1 MRKLYLYSLLI
12 VLFILTGCS
21 CGTDAVTGDTD
32 NYITYDSSVIV
43 FADGC
48 SDIDGSTSMSQQ
60 GNGDTSSVYAPTGE
74 CDDYYGGTGSWA
86 NRGRWIKVPGDAS
99 SVLNGDNFSV
109 TVHGNIHYCSYGYD
123 NKNPSPLISAIP
135 NNPIQTW
142 FEYDSAL
149 YGDGELPAPTQLP
162 VQAGQL
168 IVLEISQTPVTTG
181 ISLAKASDNITNI
194 CADTDYDG
202 FAAGTCR
209 GINGFGLTVYIGDDK
224 SGYKEVVT
232 LDNKASSDST
242 YTAATSRYPD
252 MFKPLINTSYYDDV
266 TQTWVSTTYDN
277 ALDNFD
283 EWVFDKYGAENISAI
298 GPGKYVFK
306 VPEGMNG
313 VLGFA
318 IAQGDVLSSGAV
330 DDYDGY
336 YTISVLS
343 AHPGCHVRDSIV
355 SDPGSRGAMQ
365 ILVADSGLNPNI
377 EDTTTEFP
385 DNTTTIAEY
394 YPELL
399 QFISQN
405 AGISIESDAT
415 VLGDLV
421 AYSEY
426 EQTLI
431 LVDSQEFSGRAP
443 GTGDLWLKVRDDYYH
458 DNVGQYQADV
468 QVTTKKQTLVSD
480 FLADITDP
488 VVDSLNST
496 TKIIYDSFST
506 SSNWLNIMQMSLFL
520 YIAIYGAGFIL
531 GISQTSTNDMVIRAV
546 KIGVVTVLFEPDSWD
561 FFNTY
566 FFKLF
571 TDGKNFL
578 IAAVT
583 GDTSSDLSG
592 VFGFIDDMFYT
603 FFSEYTWE
611 KLAALTPY
619 LIGLIYIC
627 IFITVMILYTV
638 AMAKVFIVY
647 LLTIVGIS
655 LLLSIAPLFM
665 VTLLF
670 ERTRTIFLNWVKYL
684 ADYAMQP
691 VILFAALYVMNEVF
705 MTFWNNA
712 LDIDIRYGGV
722 WELDFFGVDGWTYG
736 VIPSFSFGCVQF
748 YFIDGGLDA
757 FGMFVNVLMLYIFVY
772 TIQAIF
778 SHIPQLTEH
787 LMSTS
792 TASSTSG
799 TAGKIMQKAVNF
811 AQGGDPVARQKYRQG
826 LERRA
831 KQETKDNAYY
841 KEKADSVRSGAK
853 YVSDA
858 LKGKPAPDN
867 NKKEE

>member
-1 MRKLYLYSLLI
+1 VKKLYLYSLLI
-12 VLFILTGCS
+12 VLFVLSGCS

-32 NYITYDSSVIV
+32 NYITYNSSVNI

-48 SDIDGSTSMSQQ
+48 SDINGSTSMSQT
-60 GNGDTSSVYAPTGE
+60 GNSSTSSVYSPTGE
-74 CDDYYGGTGSWA
+74 CDDYYGGSGSWA

-109 TVHGNIHYCSYGYD
+109 TVHGNINYCSYGYD
-123 NKNPSPLISAIP
+123 NKNPSPLITAVP
-135 NNPIQTW
+135 NNSMQTW
-142 FEYDSAL
+142 FEYDSTL
-149 YGDGELPAPTQLP
+149 YSEGELPAPTQLP

-168 IVLEISQTPVTTG
+168 IVLEISQTPLTTG
-181 ISLAKASDNITNI
+181 ISLAKASDNITDI

-202 FAAGTCR
+202 FVAGTCR
-209 GINGFGLTVYIGDDK
+209 GINGFGLTIYVGDDN

-252 MFKPLINTSYYDDV
+252 MFKPLISTRYYDDA
-266 TQTWVSTTYDN
+266 TQTWVTTTYDN
-277 ALDNFD
+277 ALENFD
-283 EWVFDKYGAENISAI
+283 EWVFDKYGVESISTI

-306 VPEGMNG
+306 VPEDMNG
-313 VLGFA
+313 VLGFS
-318 IAQGDVLSSGAV
+318 IAQGTVFSSEAV
-330 DDYDGY
+330 NDYDGY
-336 YTISVLS
+336 YTINVLS
-343 AHPGCHVRDSIV
+343 AHPGCHVRDSVV
-355 SDPGSRGAMQ
+355 SDLGSRGAMQ
-365 ILVADSGLNPNI
+365 ILLVEPGLNPNI

-385 DNTTTIAEY
+385 DNTTTITEY

-399 QFISQN
+399 KFISQN
-405 AGISIESDAT
+405 AGITIESDAA
-415 VLGDLV
+415 VLGDLA

-431 LVDSQEFSGRAP
+431 LVDSQEYSGRAP

-468 QVTTKKQTLVSD
+468 EVTTKKQTLVSS
-480 FLADITDP
+480 FLADISDP
-488 VVDSLNST
+488 IIDSLNTT

-506 SSNWLNIMQMSLFL
+506 SSNWTNIMQMSLFL
-520 YIAIYGAGFIL
+520 YIIIYGAGFIL
-531 GISQTSTNDMVIRAV
+531 GIAQTSANDMVIRV
-546 KIGVVTVLFEPDSWD
+546 IKIGVVTVLFEPNSWD

-571 TDGKNFL
+571 TDGKDYL
-578 IAAVT
+578 ISAVT

-603 FFSEYTWE
+603 FFSQYTWE
-611 KLAALTPY
+611 KLAALVPY
-619 LIGLIYIC
+619 LIGIVY
-627 IFITVMILYTV
+627 IFIFLTTMVLYMV
-638 AMAKVFIVY
+638 AMSQVFIVY
-647 LLTIVGIS
+647 LLTIIGIS

-691 VILFAALYVMNEVF
+691 VILFATLYVMNEIF
-705 MTFWNNA
+705 MTFWNTA

-736 VIPSFSFGCVQF
+736 WIPSFSFGCVQF
-748 YFIDGGLDA
+748 WYIDGGLDVYS
-757 FGMFVNVLMLYIFVY
+757 MFVSVLILYIFVY
-772 TIQAIF
+772 TIQAILA
-778 SHIPQLTEH
+778 HIPQLTEH

-792 TASSTSG
+792 TASSTFG
-799 TAGKIMQKAVNF
+799 TAGKIMQQAVNF
-811 AQGGDPVARQKYRQG
+811 AQGGDPVAKMNYRKG
-826 LERRA
+826 LEERA
-831 KQETKDNAYY
+831 
-841 KEKADSVRSGAK
+841 
-853 YVSDA
+853 
-858 LKGKPAPDN
+858 
-867 NKKEE
+867 KKEEKDKEKGDSIRGRGKDVPDDGKNKQKPDEDKEEMK

>member
-12 VLFILTGCS
+12 ILFILSGCS
-21 CGTDAVTGDTD
+21 CGTEAVTGDTD
-32 NYITYDSSVIV
+32 NYITHNSSVIV

-48 SDIDGSTSMSQQ
+48 SDINGSTSMSQT
-60 GNGDTSSVYAPTGE
+60 GNGNTPAVYAPIGE
-74 CDDYYGGTGSWA
+74 CDDYYGGSGSWA
-86 NRGRWIKVPGDAS
+86 NRGRWIKVPGSAS

-109 TVHGNIHYCSYGYD
+109 TVHGNINYCSYGYD
-123 NKNPSPLISAIP
+123 NKNPSPTIKVLPASP
-135 NNPIQTW
+135 MQTW
-142 FEYDSAL
+142 FEYDSSI
-149 YGDGELPAPTQLP
+149 YNENELPAPTQLP

-168 IVLEISQTPVTTG
+168 IVLEISQTPSNTG
-181 ISLAKASDNITNI
+181 VALGNDAASLTDI
-194 CADTDYDG
+194 CADTNYDG
-202 FAAGTCR
+202 FVAETCR
-209 GINGFGLTVYIGDDK
+209 ATRGFALTIYVDD
-224 SGYKEVVT
+224 KEVVT
-232 LDNKASSDST
+232 LDNKNSSDST

-252 MFKPLINTSYYDDV
+252 MFKPLISTRYYDEV
-266 TQTWVSTTYDN
+266 TQAWVSTTYDG

-283 EWVFDKYGAENISAI
+283 DWVFEKYGAESISSI

-306 VPEGMNG
+306 VPDGVNG
-313 VLGFA
+313 VLGFSLA
-318 IAQGDVLSSGAV
+318 KEAGVLSDGTAGKG
-330 DDYDGY
+330 DGY

-343 AHPGCHVRDSIV
+343 AHPGCHVRDSVV
-355 SDPGSRGAMQ
+355 SDTGSRGAMQ
-365 ILVADSGLNPNI
+365 VLVTEPGLNPNI

-385 DNTTTIAEY
+385 DNTTTISKY

-399 QFISQN
+399 KFISQN
-405 AGISIESDAT
+405 AGITIESDAE

-431 LVDSQEFSGRAP
+431 LIDSQEYSGRAP
-443 GTGDLWLKVRDDYYH
+443 GTGDLWLKMRDDYYH
-458 DNVGQYQADV
+458 DNVGQYQVDV
-468 QVTTKKQTLVSD
+468 EVTTKKQTLVSD
-480 FLADITDP
+480 FLADITNP
-488 VVDSLNST
+488 VVDSLNAT

-520 YIAIYGAGFIL
+520 YIVLYGAGFIL
-531 GISQTSTNDMVIRAV
+531 GITQTSANDMVIRAI
-546 KIGVVTVLFEPDSWD
+546 KIGVITVLFEPNSWD

-571 TDGKNFL
+571 TDGKDYL

-619 LIGLIYIC
+619 LIGIVY
-627 IFITVMILYTV
+627 IFIFLTTMVLYTV
-638 AMAKVFIVY
+638 AMAQVFIVY

-655 LLLSIAPLFM
+655 LLLSIAPIFM
-665 VTLLF
+665 VAMLF

-684 ADYAMQP
+684 ADYAIQP
-691 VILFAALYVMNEVF
+691 VILFATLYVMNEIF

-712 LDIDIRYGGV
+712 LDINIRYGGV

-748 YFIDGGLDA
+748 YYIDGGLNA
-757 FGMFVNVLMLYIFVY
+757 YEMFVNVLMLYIFVY

-778 SHIPQLTEH
+778 AHIPQLTEH

-792 TASSTSG
+792 TASSTAN
-799 TAGKIMQKAVNF
+799 TAGKIMQKAVNL
-811 AQGGDPVARQKYRQG
+811 AQGGDPVEKQKNRQR
-826 LERRA
+826 LESRA
-831 KQETKDNAYY
+831 AKEKEDNAYY
-841 KEKADSVRSGAK
+841 AEKMDNIKAGAK
-853 YVSDA
+853 KVSNA
-858 LKGKPAPDN
+858 LKGEPSLDDKD
-867 NKKEE
+867 KKK